1 MSDQQTA
8 PDAQPA
14 VAGPEE
20 APGTQEQPQHGIPE
34 ETWEKRYLDTQA
46 DYTRN
51 QQELAEIKRQNEWY
65 QVLNTTT
72 DPDTYRQAAEALGI
86 EVPAGEEDPE
96 PAEYEDDPY
105 AEVRSELEELKAWK
119 AQNDT
124 QAREAAAFDYLN
136 GHIATE
142 VDRVGLNQLDEK
154 TRDWV
159 ISRALALP
167 GVPAP
172 PGAPHDELPNI
183 EAAYKEW
190 QDLVTEQQRS
200 WAKVKRGAPYVPPG
214 GQPAN
219 EVPNTGTGHDARMD
233 RALRFLQESE
243 ME

>member
-1 MSDQQTA
+1 MSDQQA
-8 PDAQPA
+8 PPIEETPA

-20 APGTQEQPQHGIPE
+20 APGTQDQQSTGDPY
-34 ETWEKRYLDTQA
+34 EKRYNDLRPQFDRTAQRA
-46 DYTRN
+46 S
-51 QQELAEIKRQNEWY
+51 ELEQRDQWW
-65 QVLNTTT
+65 QVFHTTT
-72 DPDTYRQAAEALGI
+72 DPDTYRQAAEALGLDL
-86 EVPAGEEDPE
+86 PEEEEAQPVD
-96 PAEYEDDPY
+96 EDDPY

-214 GQPAN
+214 GQSAI
-219 EVPNTGTGHDARMD
+219 EVPDTGTGHDARMA
-233 RALRFLQESE
+233 RAMKFMYESE
-243 ME
+243 MQE